1 MMRHRGRRL
10 EIAGVVCAIT
20 AWATGPALASDS
32 TCYGEWSDAAPIVA
46 REQLRAVR
54 EVQELARSHVPGD
67 LIRITLCR
75 EDERFVYRVLIR
87 DLHGRISNLK
97 LDARLPFP
105 R

>member
-1 MMRHRGRRL
+1 MMRRHSRRL
-10 EIAGVVCAIT
+10 LAPSLAIAISAS
-20 AWATGPALASDS
+20 AFQPAAATDS

-54 EVQELARSHVPGD
+54 EVQELARSYLTGD

-75 EDERFVYRVLIR
+75 EEERFVYRVLIR
-87 DLHGRISNLK
+87 DQNGRISNLK
-97 LDARLPFP
+97 LDARPPFP